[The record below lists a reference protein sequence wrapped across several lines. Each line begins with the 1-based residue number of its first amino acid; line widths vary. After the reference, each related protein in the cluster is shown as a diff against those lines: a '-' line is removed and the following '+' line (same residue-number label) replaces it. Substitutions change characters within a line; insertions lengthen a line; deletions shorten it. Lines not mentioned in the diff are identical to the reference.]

1 MLEGIKYTI
10 AIPAYKPT
18 FFKEAL
24 DSCVVS
30 SEPDFEVIVLDDCS
44 PYDIKSIV
52 ESIGDSR
59 IRYFRNDVNV
69 GAVNVVDNWNRCL
82 DMARGKYFICMGDDD
97 KLSGN
102 ALSFYSDI
110 IGRYPGLG
118 VYHGQTVLIDES
130 SNVVKTLSSRPE
142 WESALDFIRNR
153 WTVRMYQYVGDFCY
167 DTAQLK
173 AEGGFVKFPLAW
185 GSDDVTAVMMASGK
199 GIANTAE
206 VCFQYRINSLSISST
221 GNQRLKMQAVLMERK
236 WYEDF
241 LSSQPE
247 EGDDA
252 GLCAELKGSIG
263 KHFDDKKVYT
273 ISLDLSDSF
282 LRLFYWVRNSRR
294 FGLSGWIFV
303 RVIKCLLG
311 RSWHNLKQRS

>member
-1 MLEGIKYTI
+1 MEKRIRYTI
-10 AIPAYKPT
+10 AIPAYKPD

-24 DSCVVS
+24 ESCLAS
-30 SEPDFEVIVLDDCS
+30 TELDFEIVVLDDCS
-44 PYDIKSIV
+44 PYDLKSIV
-52 ESIGDSR
+52 ELMNDSR
-59 IRYFRNDVNV
+59 IRYYRNDANV

-82 DMARGKYFICMGDDD
+82 EMARGKYFICMGDDD
-97 KLSGN
+97 KLTKD
-102 ALSFYSDI
+102 ALSIYSDI
-110 IGRYPGLG
+110 IGRHPDLG
-118 VYHGQTVLIDES
+118 VYHGQAVLIDES
-130 SNVVKTLSSRPE
+130 SNVVKTLTARPE
-142 WESALDFIRNR
+142 WESATAFVWNR
-153 WTVRMYQYVGDFCY
+153 WNVRKFQYVGDFCY

-173 AEGGFVKFPLAW
+173 DAGGFVKFPLAW

-303 RVIKCLLG
+303 RVIKCLSG